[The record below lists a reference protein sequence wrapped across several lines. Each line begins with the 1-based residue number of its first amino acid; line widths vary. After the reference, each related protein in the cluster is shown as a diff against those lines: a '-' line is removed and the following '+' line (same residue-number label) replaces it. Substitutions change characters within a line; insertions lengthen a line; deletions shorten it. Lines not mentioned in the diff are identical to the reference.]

1 MTCNFLIMV
10 RLPTFSFNFAPA
22 TKFLHHKLV
31 GFELRSDGLG
41 SGSVKTWSIRDR
53 TEFINDST
61 SASARPRS
69 GSMTGPAPGPA
80 GGCRTARAGSSPT
93 AAK

>member
-31 GFELRSDGLG
+31 GFELRSDGIG

-61 SASARPRS
+61 SASASPVVGI
-69 GSMTGPAPGPA
+69 GS
-80 GGCRTARAGSSPT
+80 RTRTSIVAGSKTFSLVSR
-93 AAK
+93 KS